1 MCVCSASWFVK
12 IFVCGGVCVCV
23 WQSVSVLFYAWS
35 CICEVNDH
43 GLSEVCLPK
52 RPVLFIGKALW
63 RSSSV
68 FHSLCLSLSQA
79 GRTQTEVLPSWGTN
93 PHFLWNFQR
102 RFFPVQIPQPLNFPG
117 RNSENNSEERRM
129 EEEGRGG
136 GGGTPPSLTP
146 FSPLLSPLLWISQ
159 ICAPADYLK

>member
-1 MCVCSASWFVK
+1 MPSLYCSLRGHAYVR
-12 IFVCGGVCVCV
+12 
-23 WQSVSVLFYAWS
+23 L
-35 CICEVNDH
+35 NDH
-43 GLSEVCLPK
+43 GLSELCLPP
-52 RPVLFIGKALW
+52 RGPALFIGKARW

-68 FHSLCLSLSQA
+68 FHSLSVSLSLSLSRA

-129 EEEGRGG
+129 EEGEGGRGG
-136 GGGTPPSLTP
+136 APHSHPPNPPFCPPPTPP
-146 FSPLLSPLLWISQ
+146 PLLLLSLLLWISQ

>member
-1 MCVCSASWFVK
+1 MCVCVFSAFWFVK
-12 IFVCGGVCVCV
+12 IFVCVGVCVCLAV
-23 WQSVSVLFYAWS
+23 CLCIVLCMVMYMWGL
-35 CICEVNDH
+35 NDH

-129 EEEGRGG
+129 EEEGE
-136 GGGTPPSLTP
+136 GTPPSFTP